1 MNQQEFK
8 QQFIPYHRMLFRVA
22 FNLTG
27 NTQDAEDLLQD
38 TYLRIWQKRELLAQN
53 GVNEAYLII
62 MMRHL
67 HLDKI
72 RQKTLDTSQQL
83 KYANELSENDT
94 PESRTE
100 REDEAFLMKDLI
112 AHLPP
117 RERDIMTMYLLE
129 ELSYEEMETSTGIRQ
144 GNLRQIVTRTRK
156 RLKEQFLKIART
168 WKD

>member
-8 QQFIPYHRMLFRVA
+8 QQFMPFHRMLYRVA
-22 FNLTG
+22 FELTG

-38 TYLRIWQKRELLAQN
+38 TYLRIWQKREVLVQN

-67 HLDKI
+67 YLDKM
-72 RQKTLDTSQQL
+72 RHKTLDISQQL
-83 KYANELSENDT
+83 ENANEPQENDT
-94 PESRTE
+94 PDSKVEM
-100 REDEAFLMKDLI
+100 EDEAFLVKDLI

-117 RERDIMTMYLLE
+117 RERDIMKTYLLE
-129 ELSYEEMETSTGIRQ
+129 ELSYEETEISTGIRQ